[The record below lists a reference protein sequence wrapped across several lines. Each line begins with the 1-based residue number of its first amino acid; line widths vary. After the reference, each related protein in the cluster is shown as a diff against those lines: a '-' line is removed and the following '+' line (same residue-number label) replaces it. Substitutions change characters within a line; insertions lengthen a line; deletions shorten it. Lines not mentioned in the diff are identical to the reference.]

1 MKFVFNVLS
10 CCNSK
15 NDNVFFLCKENFR
28 IYSTIVTNKKGMLD
42 YNINS
47 VVHEYGNRKHVCFPV
62 DLNAA
67 FFQLMLIL
75 RIEL

>member
-1 MKFVFNVLS
+1 
-10 CCNSK
+10 
-15 NDNVFFLCKENFR
+15 
-28 IYSTIVTNKKGMLD
+28 MLD

-67 FFQLMLIL
+67 FFSTDVLVCSPTMLIL